1 MVEFGGSDGG
11 GVVVVVVG
19 SGVTVAI
26 PISLTAVQ
34 GLVVAEEVV
43 VWKVLVVILVLD
55 KGNTNGVA
63 VDGDGRDDD
72 DDVAAVAC

>member
-11 GVVVVVVG
+11 GVVVVVG